1 MMSVDGGYTRKY
13 LQNMK
18 QVEDER
24 QERVGILEA
33 VENIQNRILETA
45 VKGLT
50 SWSTERL
57 DCRQAVHLKK
67 SVDRCEATVKEIKD
81 TIGRRFPDSDIS
93 YDSDTKVYTIRWD

>member
-13 LQNMK
+13 LQTMK

-24 QERVGILEA
+24 QERVWILES
-33 VENIQNRILETA
+33 VENVQNSILETA

-50 SWSTERL
+50 SLSTNPV
-57 DCRQAVHLKK
+57 DCRQAVHFKK
-67 SVDRCEATVKEIKD
+67 SVDRCEAAVKEIKD